1 MTLANSNFTHSLSQA
16 KQTAQAES
24 NSYFSAAS
32 ALAAICR
39 NFALIHMKL

>member
-1 MTLANSNFTHSLSQA
+1 MTPANSDSTHSLSQA
-16 KQTAQAES
+16 KQAAQAES

-39 NFALIHMKL
+39 NFAVIHMKL